1 MASPS
6 TVPLNCPNTSRK
18 MNDSV
23 IMTANATQY
32 VFELYLFMRSG
43 IWTEK
48 YPVIRLTGMNR
59 MVTLARRIVMRVRRS
74 TAADCLR
81 VMRLKFCEWN

>member
-1 MASPS
+1 
-6 TVPLNCPNTSRK
+6 
-18 MNDSV
+18 MNDNV
-23 IMTANATQY
+23 IMTAKATQY
-32 VFELYLFMRSG
+32 VVEEYLLTRSG

-48 YPVIRLTGMNR
+48 YPVMRLTGMNR

-81 VMRLKFCEWN
+81 VMRLKFCE